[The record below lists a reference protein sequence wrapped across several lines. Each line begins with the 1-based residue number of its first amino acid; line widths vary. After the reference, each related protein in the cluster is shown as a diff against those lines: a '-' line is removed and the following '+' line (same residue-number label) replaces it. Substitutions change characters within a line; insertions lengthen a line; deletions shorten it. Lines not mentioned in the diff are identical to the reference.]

1 VTFLCALR
9 DLQWRRRRVLIAAIG
24 AALVFS
30 ITLVLAGVSHGFDV
44 ETNRTMDK
52 FGADGWIVGTGASG
66 PFIGQEPILAT
77 TVAAAAK
84 QAGVT
89 AANPFIFSRKTMGLG
104 TPQEVNLFG
113 TAASGPG
120 VPTVDKGRVPTGAD
134 EIAISS
140 KLDHKVGDT
149 VYVSRKPFHVVGTIN
164 NWTVIAGVP
173 SVLVTTAAAQKLT
186 FLGQPIISG
195 VAVKGTPATAPPGTR
210 FMTNE
215 VARGDLLRAVKNARA
230 GIDLVG
236 LLLWIV
242 AGTIIGSVIYLSA
255 LERMHDFAV
264 YKATGTASHVV
275 LIDLVTQ
282 AVILAVISAVIGVI
296 VAKIVGPFFP
306 IPVVI
311 PLRSLILLPLIAV
324 AVGLLASLAGLRRAV
339 TVSPAVAFSSA

>member
-1 VTFLCALR
+1 
-9 DLQWRRRRVLIAAIG
+9 
-24 AALVFS
+24 
-30 ITLVLAGVSHGFDV
+30 
-44 ETNRTMDK
+44 
-52 FGADGWIVGTGASG
+52 
-66 PFIGQEPILAT
+66 
-77 TVAAAAK
+77 
-84 QAGVT
+84 
-89 AANPFIFSRKTMGLG
+89 
-104 TPQEVNLFG
+104 
-113 TAASGPG
+113 
-120 VPTVDKGRVPTGAD
+120 
-134 EIAISS
+134 
-140 KLDHKVGDT
+140 
-149 VYVSRKPFHVVGTIN
+149 
-164 NWTVIAGVP
+164 
-173 SVLVTTAAAQKLT
+173 
-186 FLGQPIISG
+186 
-195 VAVKGTPATAPPGTR
+195 
-210 FMTNE
+210 MTND

-264 YKATGTASHVV
+264 YKATGTASRVV

>member
-1 VTFLCALR
+1 VTFICALR
-9 DLQWRRRRVLIAAIG
+9 DLQWRRRRVLIAAVG

-30 ITLVLAGVSHGFDV
+30 ITLVLAGVSNGFDV

-52 FGADGWIVGTGASG
+52 FGAQGWVIGSGASG
-66 PFIGQEPILAT
+66 PFIGQQPIPEA
-77 TVAAAAK
+77 TVAAVRAEP
-84 QAGVT
+84 GVT

-104 TPQEVNLFG
+104 TPQEVNLFAS
-113 TAASGPG
+113 AATGPG
-120 VPTVDKGRVPTGAD
+120 VTVVDHGRAPSAPG
-134 EIAISS
+134 EIALST
-140 KLDHKVGDT
+140 KLHHGIGDT
-149 VYVSRKPFHVVGTIN
+149 VYVSRRPFRVVGTIK
-164 NWTVIAGVP
+164 NWTVVAGVP
-173 SVLVTTAAAQKLT
+173 SVMVTTADAQKLA
-186 FLGQPIISG
+186 FLSQPIVSA
-195 VAVKGTPATAPPGTR
+195 VAVTGRPSSLPAGTQ
-210 FMTNE
+210 FMTNH

-264 YKATGTASHVV
+264 YKATGTASRVV

-296 VAKIVGPFFP
+296 VAKIVGPHFP

-311 PLRSLILLPLIAV
+311 PLRSLVLLPLVAV

>member
-1 VTFLCALR
+1 MTFLCALR

-30 ITLVLAGVSHGFDV
+30 ITLVLAGVSNGFDV

-52 FGADGWIVGTGASG
+52 FGAEGWVVGSGASG
-66 PFIGQEPILAT
+66 PFIGQEPLPAT
-77 TVAAAAK
+77 AVAAVRSRT
-84 QAGVT
+84 GVT

-113 TAASGPG
+113 SAASGPG
-120 VPTVDKGRVPTGAD
+120 VPAVDHGRVPNRAG
-134 EIAISS
+134 EIALSS
-140 KLDHKVGDT
+140 KLHHAIGDT
-149 VYVSRKPFHVVGTIN
+149 VYVSRKPFHVVGTIK

-173 SVLVTTAAAQKLT
+173 SVLVTTADAQKLA

-195 VAVKGTPATAPPGTR
+195 VAVTGVPASLPPGTR
-210 FMTNE
+210 FMTNA
-215 VARGDLLRAVKNARA
+215 VARGDFLRAVKNARA

-264 YKATGTASHVV
+264 YKATGTASRVV
-275 LIDLVTQ
+275 LVDLVTQ
-282 AVILAVISAVIGVI
+282 AVILALISAVIGVI
-296 VAKIVGPFFP
+296 VANIVGPYFP

-311 PLRSLILLPLIAV
+311 PLRSLVLLPLIAV